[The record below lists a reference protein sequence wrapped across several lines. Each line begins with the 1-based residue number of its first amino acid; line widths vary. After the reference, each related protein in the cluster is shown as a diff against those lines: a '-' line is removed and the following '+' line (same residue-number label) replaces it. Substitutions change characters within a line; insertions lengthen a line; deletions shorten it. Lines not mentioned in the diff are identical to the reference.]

1 MMHRGR
7 RLLLFL
13 LFFLSVGSRTGPLH
27 VGVVHFLQLASSIF
41 FLFLFYSSSSCLF
54 TLYFFL
60 CLCSE
65 TFLVR
70 EIMAQTSL

>member
-13 LFFLSVGSRTGPLH
+13 LFFYLLGAEPG
-27 VGVVHFLQLASSIF
+27 HFMLALCISYNLPRLF
-41 FLFLFYSSSSCLF
+41 FLLFYSSSSCLF

-65 TFLVR
+65 TFPAR
-70 EIMAQTSL
+70 EIDAQTSL